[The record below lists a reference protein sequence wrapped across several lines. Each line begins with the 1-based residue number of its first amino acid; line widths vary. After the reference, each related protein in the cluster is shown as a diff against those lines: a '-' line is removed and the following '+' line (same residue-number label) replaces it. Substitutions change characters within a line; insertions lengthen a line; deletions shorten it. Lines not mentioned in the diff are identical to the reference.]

1 MFFAVFVIALMLAP
15 TPSSAFSFLP
25 WFDDTDDSSHP
36 LDVSLASG
44 NSANESDVIPQQP
57 LLDPKDWFLTEQEI
71 TDSRGG
77 VPRRDMAVYTTG
89 NKVTSYTAT
98 NEFYNAVYDDLSKTM
113 EGDRVML
120 AAWLAAL
127 VPLKPDV
134 DPSGAKTGFK
144 EVFAG
149 VVERGGNVNILGWAS
164 IAGAYMRYNIK
175 ARDAINSIPPS
186 SVNGAKALYIFD
198 DRIDLISSHHQKTLV
213 IVANSS
219 SDKKDQPVAYVG
231 GVDLAI
237 DRWDTKYHNNTAV
250 RDAGKITYKSK
261 GWVDGHIRI
270 HGPAAKD
277 VASNFI
283 ARWNSDYLPCQNL
296 DDKFLDFVNP
306 AYKKIPPLDYTSSK
320 TTSRLGNQS
329 VQITRTFS
337 CQYEHYKEFAPKGE
351 NSLFQARI
359 KAIKNAKNFIYVED
373 QYFVFVPELLDA
385 LMEVMPRIQRLIVV
399 TKEQTNAFT
408 NAGYIKYLY
417 QMVEPIRSKYPNKFR
432 IYTTKAKRK
441 LLIHSKLV
449 IIDDVYLSIGSA
461 NWNRRSMTADPELN
475 ADVVDGDTVKSP
487 DGVTVGKLPRDFRI
501 RKFMEMTGLSYGE
514 LDAMTFVEAA
524 DQFAVAATNKSTI
537 LATNTVKHHLY
548 FFAITDAMRKVSDP
562 QFICNYDDR
571 NKMSSID
578 EHVVHDGKGK
588 ARTTRCRHCNKLFAS
603 RSKNRWS
610 KHMRGCES
618 FTRSTW
624 TAGNITKAGLLREEN
639 EIIVLYC
646 VGSLTDS
653 PTILRDLELINNRV
667 IVVSLN
673 GVKSRYPTI
682 YSRWCAVGLWAAIV
696 QFGAGCGKESFC
708 PAHSTCPKTPA
719 AATLCR
725 CPGASKSAIGN
736 SSSSFESRAWGCKS
750 DSPANRLDKSRL
762 FASLRS

>member
-1 MFFAVFVIALMLAP
+1 MFFAVFVIALVLAP

-175 ARDAINSIPPS
+175 ARDTINSIPPS

-524 DQFAVAATNKSTI
+524 DQFAVAATNKS
-537 LATNTVKHHLY
+537 
-548 FFAITDAMRKVSDP
+548 
-562 QFICNYDDR
+562 
-571 NKMSSID
+571 
-578 EHVVHDGKGK
+578 
-588 ARTTRCRHCNKLFAS
+588 
-603 RSKNRWS
+603 
-610 KHMRGCES
+610 
-618 FTRSTW
+618 
-624 TAGNITKAGLLREEN
+624 
-639 EIIVLYC
+639 
-646 VGSLTDS
+646 
-653 PTILRDLELINNRV
+653 
-667 IVVSLN
+667 
-673 GVKSRYPTI
+673 
-682 YSRWCAVGLWAAIV
+682 
-696 QFGAGCGKESFC
+696 
-708 PAHSTCPKTPA
+708 
-719 AATLCR
+719 
-725 CPGASKSAIGN
+725 
-736 SSSSFESRAWGCKS
+736 
-750 DSPANRLDKSRL
+750 
-762 FASLRS
+762 